1 MERPVVDLGANCGN
15 LSSAVGPF
23 AVDQRRCP
31 RADGPALVRVHNTN
45 TGGLIHA
52 RFAVSGGCAETRGD
66 MAIPGVAGTGA
77 PIRLDFL
84 DPGGAPPAACSPP
97 ATRSTRSSW
106 TAPAG
111 SGCHWSTRPTPIS
124 PPSVRPGRSAPSTAA
139 WWPPPTHDVG
149 VPMLSMERAHRAVP
163 VTGALCLAVACRVPG
178 TVARALA
185 AAPAGGGNPVRVGNP
200 SGVVQVAAP
209 AG

>member
-1 MERPVVDLGANCGN
+1 MAAVIGPPTLADADVDYTFAQVAVERLVVDLGANCGN

-77 PIRLDFL
+77 PDELEARPEVMALVDRLRRL
-84 DPGGAPPAACSPP
+84 VAASDPRRRGAHAVDGAGPPGSARHRGALPRGGLPRP
-97 ATRSTRSSW
+97 RDGR
-106 TAPAG
+106 AG
-111 SGCHWSTRPTPIS
+111 AGRGTGRRRQPG
-124 PPSVRPGRSAPSTAA
+124 PGR
-139 WWPPPTHDVG
+139 
-149 VPMLSMERAHRAVP
+149 
-163 VTGALCLAVACRVPG
+163 
-178 TVARALA
+178 
-185 AAPAGGGNPVRVGNP
+185 
-200 SGVVQVAAP
+200 
-209 AG
+209 